1 MILQSYLKLIPLLT
15 GPEKMGVVLS
25 RHADVQL
32 KVAELIVDSCWIV
45 MFKVSL
51 LSSLSFMKFSSRV
64 I

>member
-1 MILQSYLKLIPLLT
+1 MLISLLA
-15 GPEKMGVVLS
+15 GPEKKGVVLS

-45 MFKVSL
+45 MFKVSV
-51 LSSLSFMKFSSRV
+51 LSSLSIMKFLRV